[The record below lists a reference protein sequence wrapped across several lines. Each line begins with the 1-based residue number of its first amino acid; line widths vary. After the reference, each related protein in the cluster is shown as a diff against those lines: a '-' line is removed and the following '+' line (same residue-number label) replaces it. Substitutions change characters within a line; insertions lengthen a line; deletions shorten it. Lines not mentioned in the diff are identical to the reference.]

1 MIIQAL
7 RVMVDE
13 AEIAAKIK
21 DGLGAV
27 NQLKDVTFGL
37 AKGVVKIGGKFQVG
51 FAIPFETHWAVE
63 VLQPECHL
71 GVKLSNVS
79 VGFFGVSADTVRA
92 QVMGALSQKLQNAA
106 GVRVEN
112 DVIVVDPALLLA
124 AKGIRLEAP
133 VKRVDVLQGRIE
145 IEV

>member
-13 AEIAAKIK
+13 AEIAAKVK
-21 DGLGAV
+21 EGLGAV
-27 NQLKDVTFGL
+27 SQLKEVSFGL
-37 AKGVVKIGGKFQVG
+37 AKGIVKIGGKFQVG

-63 VLQPECHL
+63 VLQPDCRL
-71 GVKLSNVS
+71 GVRLANVS

-92 QVMGALSQKLQNAA
+92 QVMGALSQKLQNAS

-124 AKGIRLEAP
+124 AKGIRLDAP
-133 VKRVDVLQGRIE
+133 VKRVDVMQGRVE

>member
-7 RVMVDE
+7 KVVVDE
-13 AEIAAKIK
+13 AEIAARVR
-21 DGLGAV
+21 DGLGGV
-27 NQLKDVTFGL
+27 SQLKDVTFGL
-37 AKGVVKIGGKFQVG
+37 ADGVVKIGGKFQAG

-63 VLQPECHL
+63 VRQPDCRL
-71 GVKLSNVS
+71 GVKLSRVS

-92 QVMGALSQKLQNAA
+92 QVISALAQKLQNAS
-106 GVRVEN
+106 GVCVEN

-133 VKRVDVLQGRIE
+133 VKRLDVVGGRVE